1 MDDSI
6 MQINFDGTILISLTV
21 GAEAKYLKLYPEWQ
35 EWMTVNS
42 LIITHHQAGAGQLSK
57 QTKV

>member
-21 GAEAKYLKLYPEWQ
+21 GAESKYLKLYPEWQ

-42 LIITHHQAGAGQLSK
+42 LIITHHRAGAGQLSK